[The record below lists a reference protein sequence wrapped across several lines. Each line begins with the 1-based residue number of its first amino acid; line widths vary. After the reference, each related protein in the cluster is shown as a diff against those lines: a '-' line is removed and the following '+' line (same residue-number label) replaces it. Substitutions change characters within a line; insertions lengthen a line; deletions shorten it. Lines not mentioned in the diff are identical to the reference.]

1 MSLPSPP
8 SPRNDLLKADW
19 KTRLPNTA
27 FDSVTR
33 FVNQH
38 GVYGAS
44 NGYLHRLSP
53 RTGSRLKTISIRSSR
68 VVQLTAPPSSSQ
80 LIVGTRGRV
89 LALDPISLS
98 TVWETV
104 LPHVGDT
111 NDGNVSILHRVQNI
125 SGGGALSLYAASLGY
140 VYRID
145 PWTGTIVANNSL
157 RGGCFYEVRLRMD
170 TSTSTTTAGGVLLV
184 GTHGRVYA
192 LDPFT
197 LETIWRSKLPL
208 PTQDPSQPEYRKRDY
223 YPKGQITDVLCGS
236 SADTSSTTAG
246 ETRTQVLHAF
256 WQGYHFQLTRQDG
269 TVLKRSLMGKLMTSD
284 LSLTLDD
291 NPNKGVYIMDRS
303 CGERICAYICKR
315 EQSLKWTYRHQVFS
329 SSRLHGTVIPGQN
342 GMAWFS
348 EPNRAVLLDKEG
360 KEVASHRFDVSFGR
374 DRQPRL
380 AIYTDQTG
388 DGAIRNVLIVGISG
402 RCVALVIPT
411 DVFRLDGQTAVQTQ
425 LSRIPVE
432 PSLGTGGMKIS
443 ETVGPDVMDTGSEEK
458 NDAPPSY
465 FKSQEEY
472 RRLPR

>member
-8 SPRNDLLKADW
+8 TPRNDLLKAHW

-27 FDSVTR
+27 FDSVTP
-33 FVNQH
+33 FANQH
-38 GVYGAS
+38 GA
-44 NGYLHRLSP
+44 NIRCKHGYLHRLSP
-53 RTGSRLKTISIRSSR
+53 RTGSRLKTISLRSSR
-68 VVQLTAPPSSSQ
+68 VRSIQ
-80 LIVGTRGRV
+80 
-89 LALDPISLS
+89 SLS

-111 NDGNVSILHRVQNI
+111 NDGNVSILHHVQNI

-157 RGGCFYEVRLRMD
+157 RGGRFYEVRLRMD
-170 TSTSTTTAGGVLLV
+170 TSTRRPTANPNTANEITTQ
-184 GTHGRVYA
+184 R
-192 LDPFT
+192 
-197 LETIWRSKLPL
+197 
-208 PTQDPSQPEYRKRDY
+208 
-223 YPKGQITDVLCGS
+223 GQITEVLCGS

-246 ETRTQVLHAF
+246 ETRTQALHAF
-256 WQGYHFQLTRQDG
+256 WQGYHFQLARQDG
-269 TVLKRSLMGKLMTSD
+269 TVLKRTLMGKLMTSD
-284 LSLTLDD
+284 LSLALDD
-291 NPNKGVYIMDRS
+291 NPNKRVHIVDRS

-348 EPNRAVLLDKEG
+348 EPSRVVLLDKEG

-411 DVFRLDGQTAVQTQ
+411 DVFGLDGQPAVQTQ

-432 PSLGTGGMKIS
+432 PFTGTGGIKIS
-443 ETVGPDVMDTGSEEK
+443 ETGGPDVMDTGTEGTNE
-458 NDAPPSY
+458 APPSY
-465 FKSQEEY
+465 FESQEQY
-472 RRLPR
+472 KTSSR